1 MNTTSLDQV
10 RAMDAA
16 DPLAPLR
23 ERFELPQG
31 LIYLDGNSLGPMAK
45 SIPAE
50 MARAVG
56 EEWGQGLI
64 SSWNDAGWWEL
75 PMELGRK
82 LGPLVGAADGQ
93 VVVSDSTSVNIYKTL
108 HAGLAMRPDR
118 SVIVTEAGGFPTDLY
133 ITEGAMQARPG
144 LTRRLVGENGTGLE
158 DVLDDQ
164 VAVVLLS
171 HVDYR
176 TGELFDMAKI
186 TRQVQAAGAIMI
198 WDLCH
203 SAGIVPVAL
212 DACNVDL
219 AVGCTYKYLN
229 GGPGSQSWVYAAARH
244 HGTIRQPLSGWW
256 GHAAPFEFEQNYRPE
271 AGIKAFL
278 CGSQAILGMRA
289 LKAALS
295 VMDGVDLNQVRAKSM
310 QLTDLFMTLVDQE
323 CAGHGFGHFSP
334 REAARRGSQVAL
346 THEDGY
352 PIMQALISRGVVG
365 DFRMPNILR
374 FGFAPLY
381 ISHEDV
387 WNAVAILKDIME
399 SGLWREPKFSVRSA
413 VT

>member
-1 MNTTSLDQV
+1 MNTTSLNDV
-10 RAMDAA
+10 RALDAA
-16 DPLAPLR
+16 DPLADVR
-23 ERFELPQG
+23 DRFELPEG

-50 MARAVG
+50 MARAVSQ
-56 EEWGQGLI
+56 EWGRGLI

-75 PMELGRK
+75 PMALGRK
-82 LGPLVGAADGQ
+82 LGPLLGARDGQ
-93 VVVSDSTSVNIYKTL
+93 VVVSDSTSVNIYKTVQ
-108 HAGLAMRPDR
+108 AGLAMRPDR

-133 ITEGAMQARPG
+133 ITEGAMQARPN
-144 LTRRLVGENGTGLE
+144 LARRLLGENGARLE
-158 DVLDDQ
+158 EVLDGD

-176 TGELFDMAKI
+176 TGELLNMAKI
-186 TRQVQAAGAIMI
+186 TRKVQAAGAIMI

-212 DACNVDL
+212 DDCNVDL

-229 GGPGSQSWVYAAARH
+229 GGPGSQSWVYAAERH
-244 HGTIRQPLSGWW
+244 HGKIRQPLSGWW
-256 GHAAPFEFEQNYRPE
+256 GHAAPFEFEQAYRPE
-271 AGIKAFL
+271 PGIKAFL

-289 LKAALS
+289 LSAALE
-295 VMDGVDLNQVRAKSM
+295 VMEGVDVRQVRAKSV

-334 REAARRGSQVAL
+334 RDGAKRGSQVAL
-346 THEDGY
+346 THDDGY
-352 PIMQALISRGVVG
+352 AIMQVLISRGVVG

-387 WNAVAILKDIME
+387 WNAVAVLKDVMDT
-399 SGLWREPKFSVRSA
+399 GMWQEPEFSVRSA